1 MPKKQTIKILSL
13 LIAMIMVVGSISSLA
28 HASGNLLTTAKD
40 SLKKEA
46 ANKITKEVKEDL
58 KKEELVEV
66 LVYMKDQVD
75 VMRIAKATE
84 SALASK
90 LTPYA
95 SKMEVRKA
103 VTEALMDKAE
113 MTQGNL
119 IKYLEQEKEKGN
131 VEEFKSYHIVNMLFV
146 KATPE
151 VVENISYMDEVAKIY
166 KNKRHKL
173 EYIVEDVEIGLDSTE
188 PLWNI
193 TRVKADQVWDMGID
207 GTGAVVGIL
216 DSGADWT
223 HPALKDKWRGYDPA
237 TDRIVDPEK
246 SWFDPQYGV
255 SLPEDSDDHGT
266 HVMGTILGREPD
278 GSNPVGVAPGARW
291 IAARVFDRMG
301 YTTDDILIEAA
312 EWMLH
317 PGGDPTAAPD
327 VVNNSWGGPAGID
340 DWYRDAVT
348 SWRAAKI
355 FPVFSAGNQRPGE
368 PLPWPGSISNPANYP
383 ESYAVAAVDRYDQ
396 RASFSKLGPSP
407 YDESLVKPNI
417 SAPGVSVISSIPGG
431 YAAYSGTSMSAPHVS
446 GTVALMFSANSS
458 LELDEI
464 ESILASTADPLTDST
479 YPEAPNFGYGHGM
492 VDAFEAVSEV
502 AAGVGVVEG
511 YVLQEGEDL
520 EDVIIIHEQEITEA
534 FAGSEIEIKARLI
547 DDVAVTEAELLVKPE
562 GKSYWFM
569 IPMDR
574 ISGDHKDGIY
584 RAVISSDMLIGNS
597 LIYKIKAV
605 DYAKET
611 VVSEDYRIDIKFG
624 ILPDEYHQG
633 FESNALGWIFDGCW
647 DWGKATDSDPTP
659 YEGDGFAG
667 TVIGGNYVNS
677 ADDWLITPPID
688 LRDTSLQAA
697 SLRFH
702 QWYRLENNYDRGH
715 IYVTKDYGQNW
726 NQVTTITG
734 NSNGWHEM
742 VVNLNDY
749 IGSEN
754 PVFVGFRLTSDYSA
768 NYEGWY
774 IDNVRLLGPDS
785 VPPQVPSNLRA
796 EAGIAGINLTWTPS
810 PDGDLSHYNIYR
822 AEEADGEF
830 IKVGETAASSYMD
843 TDLEGNK
850 SYYYKINAE
859 DTSGN
864 VSDFTEVVS
873 ATATEVVIFYSSDF
887 EEDDGGFITGGSNSC
902 WEWGIPTSGPNAA
915 ASGEK
920 VWATNLSGDYYT
932 SSNAYIESPEI
943 TIPEDKIPYL
953 SFKHWYH
960 TENNWD
966 YGYVQ
971 ISDDGENWTNITG
984 KITNVSNGW
993 ISEEI
998 AIPEYRGKTI
1008 KIRFHFYSDYSV
1020 VRSGWY
1026 IDDVVVSGIDFVPPT
1041 EEVISYD
1048 DGVADDAIVLNE
1060 AGNGCAVRFT
1070 PSLEGKLMGTSI
1082 YLWGNDWPS
1091 PGGNRLGFEIYRTN
1105 EDGSI
1110 AKVGDTLY
1118 IDDLTRGDW
1127 NYIDLSDYEFFTGED
1142 FFISTMQDTI
1152 GEFVPGVG
1160 LDTNSGHTSRAYLN
1174 IAGDMILLEEQGID
1188 GMFMI
1193 RAHMD
1198 YTQSPPEGDETAT
1211 SSVSKDLISRKNKDK
1226 GISKLFSKEMTK
1238 EVEPSF
1244 TIERGSKA
1252 LSKNKYKE
1260 VADELVK
1267 KIKVSKFTGIPIEEA
1282 YVTVLETGRS
1292 VKVDPVT
1299 GKYSMRLPAGEYTL
1313 RAEAYGYYSQD
1324 AQVVIEEDGRATSNF
1339 LLEAKPRGSISGR
1352 VIDRYYKNPAANA
1365 LIRLVEDP
1373 RIPMVMADED
1383 GYFTI
1388 PDVLVGEY
1396 TLRVVAEGFLA
1407 GEFPVE
1413 VLADKVTEVELG
1425 LERFVGFA
1433 EEIAYDDGTAEN
1445 ALVLNNAPNGLAV
1458 RFTPTQYGKVKGVN
1472 IYFWGNDWPSPGGNR
1487 IGFAIYDIDES
1498 GKAVKVGDTIFVDD
1512 VVRGDWNFIDLS
1524 SIGFSTD
1531 RDYFISTIQDRAGS
1545 YCPGTG
1551 IDEASPHGDRS
1562 YMNLDGEFELISSEG
1577 VQGALMIRAIMEY
1590 SVSTPEITN
1599 LDEVNYTNE
1608 DSILVE
1614 GMVTADGKVNIY
1626 VNDEKVASGDA
1637 ENNRFAIEVELPLET
1652 NTIMATA
1659 EMDGVETEPSKAVT
1673 VIKDKEAPV
1682 LEVIEPEDNKK
1693 MKEEVVHVR
1702 GSVVD
1707 NVGIEKLLI
1716 NDVEIE
1722 VDEDGNFHKRLLV
1735 DQGEN
1740 LIVIRAVDLAGNE
1753 RVVERRVIVNL
1764 EEPVITN
1771 IQPSE
1776 DVELKAGDELTV
1788 SFEAPTGGKGYF
1800 RLLLPMLNRTETIG
1814 IPMTEVDG
1822 LYSGSWT
1829 VPEGVIAKGVEIQVV
1844 YISPFGS
1851 EVTALAEGRVD
1862 IIPEA
1867 EEIAIT
1873 NIQPSQDVEL
1883 KAGDELTVSFNAP
1896 AGGEGYFRLLVP
1908 SQNTTESIGIPMTEV
1923 DGLYS
1928 GSWVVPAGLVGNNLQ
1943 IEVIYIAENGSRLS
1957 EMAEGRVSIVRDIKD
1972 LPNNSVI
1979 MGSTAFDIEY
1989 LNNNEESQLALIEWL
2004 NAGNGIYVKIDGIII
2019 DEAGKIVEIDV
2030 LADKITHYD
2039 RNGNSWVY
2047 IK

>member
-1 MPKKQTIKILSL
+1 
-13 LIAMIMVVGSISSLA
+13 
-28 HASGNLLTTAKD
+28 
-40 SLKKEA
+40 
-46 ANKITKEVKEDL
+46 
-58 KKEELVEV
+58 
-66 LVYMKDQVD
+66 
-75 VMRIAKATE
+75 
-84 SALASK
+84 
-90 LTPYA
+90 
-95 SKMEVRKA
+95 
-103 VTEALMDKAE
+103 
-113 MTQGNL
+113 
-119 IKYLEQEKEKGN
+119 
-131 VEEFKSYHIVNMLFV
+131 
-146 KATPE
+146 
-151 VVENISYMDEVAKIY
+151 
-166 KNKRHKL
+166 
-173 EYIVEDVEIGLDSTE
+173 
-188 PLWNI
+188 
-193 TRVKADQVWDMGID
+193 
-207 GTGAVVGIL
+207 
-216 DSGADWT
+216 
-223 HPALKDKWRGYDPA
+223 
-237 TDRIVDPEK
+237 
-246 SWFDPQYGV
+246 
-255 SLPEDSDDHGT
+255 
-266 HVMGTILGREPD
+266 
-278 GSNPVGVAPGARW
+278 
-291 IAARVFDRMG
+291 
-301 YTTDDILIEAA
+301 
-312 EWMLH
+312 
-317 PGGDPTAAPD
+317 
-327 VVNNSWGGPAGID
+327 
-340 DWYRDAVT
+340 
-348 SWRAAKI
+348 
-355 FPVFSAGNQRPGE
+355 
-368 PLPWPGSISNPANYP
+368 
-383 ESYAVAAVDRYDQ
+383 
-396 RASFSKLGPSP
+396 
-407 YDESLVKPNI
+407 
-417 SAPGVSVISSIPGG
+417 
-431 YAAYSGTSMSAPHVS
+431 
-446 GTVALMFSANSS
+446 
-458 LELDEI
+458 
-464 ESILASTADPLTDST
+464 
-479 YPEAPNFGYGHGM
+479 
-492 VDAFEAVSEV
+492 
-502 AAGVGVVEG
+502 
-511 YVLQEGEDL
+511 
-520 EDVIIIHEQEITEA
+520 
-534 FAGSEIEIKARLI
+534 
-547 DDVAVTEAELLVKPE
+547 
-562 GKSYWFM
+562 
-569 IPMDR
+569 
-574 ISGDHKDGIY
+574 
-584 RAVISSDMLIGNS
+584 
-597 LIYKIKAV
+597 
-605 DYAKET
+605 
-611 VVSEDYRIDIKFG
+611 
-624 ILPDEYHQG
+624 
-633 FESNALGWIFDGCW
+633 
-647 DWGKATDSDPTP
+647 
-659 YEGDGFAG
+659 
-667 TVIGGNYVNS
+667 
-677 ADDWLITPPID
+677 
-688 LRDTSLQAA
+688 
-697 SLRFH
+697 
-702 QWYRLENNYDRGH
+702 
-715 IYVTKDYGQNW
+715 
-726 NQVTTITG
+726 
-734 NSNGWHEM
+734 
-742 VVNLNDY
+742 
-749 IGSEN
+749 
-754 PVFVGFRLTSDYSA
+754 
-768 NYEGWY
+768 
-774 IDNVRLLGPDS
+774 
-785 VPPQVPSNLRA
+785 
-796 EAGIAGINLTWTPS
+796 
-810 PDGDLSHYNIYR
+810 
-822 AEEADGEF
+822 
-830 IKVGETAASSYMD
+830 
-843 TDLEGNK
+843 
-850 SYYYKINAE
+850 
-859 DTSGN
+859 
-864 VSDFTEVVS
+864 
-873 ATATEVVIFYSSDF
+873 
-887 EEDDGGFITGGSNSC
+887 
-902 WEWGIPTSGPNAA
+902 
-915 ASGEK
+915 
-920 VWATNLSGDYYT
+920 
-932 SSNAYIESPEI
+932 
-943 TIPEDKIPYL
+943 
-953 SFKHWYH
+953 
-960 TENNWD
+960 
-966 YGYVQ
+966 
-971 ISDDGENWTNITG
+971 
-984 KITNVSNGW
+984 
-993 ISEEI
+993 
-998 AIPEYRGKTI
+998 
-1008 KIRFHFYSDYSV
+1008 
-1020 VRSGWY
+1020 
-1026 IDDVVVSGIDFVPPT
+1026 
-1041 EEVISYD
+1041 
-1048 DGVADDAIVLNE
+1048 
-1060 AGNGCAVRFT
+1060 
-1070 PSLEGKLMGTSI
+1070 MGTSI

-1252 LSKNKYKE
+1252 LSINKYKE

-1267 KIKVSKFTGIPIEEA
+1267 KIKVSKFTGIPVEEA

-1339 LLEAKPRGSISGR
+1339 LLEVKPRGSISGR

-1425 LERFVGFA
+1425 LERFVGFD

-1472 IYFWGNDWPSPGGNR
+1472 IYFWGNDWPNPGGNR

-1498 GKAVKVGDTIFVDD
+1498 GKAVKIGDTIFVDD

-1716 NDVEIE
+1716 NDEEIE

-1867 EEIAIT
+1867 EEISIT
-1873 NIQPSQDVEL
+1873 NIQPSENVEL

-1943 IEVIYIAENGSRLS
+1943 IEVIYIAENG
-1957 EMAEGRVSIVRDIKD
+1957 K
-1972 LPNNSVI
+1972 
-1979 MGSTAFDIEY
+1979 
-1989 LNNNEESQLALIEWL
+1989 
-2004 NAGNGIYVKIDGIII
+2004 
-2019 DEAGKIVEIDV
+2019 
-2030 LADKITHYD
+2030 
-2039 RNGNSWVY
+2039 
-2047 IK
+2047 